1 MDESGGEKD
10 CVTQEVCNSMIA
22 GGFNLLSSPYRI
34 YKAFETAM
42 VQGED
47 KYNVGSLNVTN
58 CVKYIVQQN
67 HIHRS
72 LLAKMFTNP

>member
-47 KYNVGSLNVTN
+47 QIQYRLIECHY
-58 CVKYIVQQN
+58 CVKYIVQQT
-67 HIHRS
+67 
-72 LLAKMFTNP
+72 LLAKMFINP